1 MQGLEVGDADGR
13 VVFVVYSAI
22 VEHQYIGV
30 VTEHLP
36 GSFQQLISDTDGRTN
51 GCIGVHEGD
60 TAGVGPKID
69 WTGVALMTAHVNHFN
84 GKRKHLGY
92 DLCNG
97 RCGAL
102 ANVGRP
108 GMYRNATIHIDLN
121 VDGSVREILWIP
133 VDGKTRAR
141 NEETATDTD
150 ALAEWK
156 LTEFLVP
163 VRAFTDP
170 FKRFSHAV

>member
-1 MQGLEVGDADGR
+1 MAARMAALAFMKVM
-13 VVFVVYSAI
+13 
-22 VEHQYIGV
+22 
-30 VTEHLP
+30 
-36 GSFQQLISDTDGRTN
+36 
-51 GCIGVHEGD
+51 
-60 TAGVGPKID
+60 AGVGPKID

-84 GKRKHLGY
+84 GEASNLGY

-102 ANVGRP
+102 ANVSRP
-108 GMYRNATIHIDLN
+108 GMDRNATIHIDSN
-121 VDGSVREILWIP
+121 VDGSVREIFWIP

-156 LTEFLVP
+156 LTESVP
-163 VRAFTDP
+163 VSLTDP
-170 FKRFSHAV
+170 RSRPSYAV